1 MVSAP
6 PLIVC
11 DHKIARA
18 KMYIFRELYLTELCR
33 VPLMTEVIF
42 FKSLIRYVVDNIVI
56 FVLFYDINYIL
67 FYSFQTEL
75 FIVDRNIDA
84 FTYNNTY
91 YSL

>member
-11 DHKIARA
+11 DHKIGRA
-18 KMYIFRELYLTELCR
+18 KINIFRELHPTELCR
-33 VPLMTEVIF
+33 VHLMTEIIF

-75 FIVDRNIDA
+75 FIVDRNIDDIPII
-84 FTYNNTY
+84 
-91 YSL
+91 